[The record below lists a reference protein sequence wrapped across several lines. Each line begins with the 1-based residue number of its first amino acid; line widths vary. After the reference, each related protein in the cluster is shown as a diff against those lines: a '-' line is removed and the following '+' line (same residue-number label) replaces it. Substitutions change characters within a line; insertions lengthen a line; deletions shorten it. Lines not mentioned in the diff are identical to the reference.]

1 MEMGN
6 ERLRQARTS
15 KGLTQ
20 EQMAAR
26 AGVTR
31 QMYTNYERL
40 GQMPTISKALRIA
53 DALDV
58 IDLREI
64 WESGDG

>member
-1 MEMGN
+1 MGN
-6 ERLRQARTS
+6 ERLRRARLA

-20 EQMAAR
+20 AQMAAI
-26 AGVTR
+26 AGVAR

-53 DALDV
+53 DALEV
-58 IDLREI
+58 TDLREI

>member
-1 MEMGN
+1 MVN
-6 ERLRQARTS
+6 ERLRQARIG

-20 EQMAAR
+20 EQMADK
-26 AGVTR
+26 AGVSR

-40 GQMPTISKALRIA
+40 GMVPSISKAIRIA
-53 DALDV
+53 DALEV
-58 IDLREI
+58 TDLREI

>member
-1 MEMGN
+1 
-6 ERLRQARTS
+6 
-15 KGLTQ
+15 
-20 EQMAAR
+20 MAAR

-40 GQMPTISKALRIA
+40 GQIPRISIALKIA

-58 IDLREI
+58 TDLREI
-64 WESGDG
+64 WESENG